1 MLTTKVYCKGISPIL
16 INRMT
21 EEQLLS
27 LLPGGG
33 RLPVR
38 QDLTKEQIAGEKVYT
53 NGSGKYGIPGE
64 NFYSC
69 LINAG
74 RFFKLEGKTQIST
87 QKSTLLPAFLTLQ
100 EYFLEFD
107 NRAKWVVDVRKGR
120 NEKGQALCLVRPRFD
135 DWGFWATLEIDEKQI
150 NVEMVKALVA
160 TAGAR
165 IGLGD
170 FRPDKKGPFGRFYP
184 KEWQRVN
191 GVSEVVAGP
200 QKKSGKQT

>member
-1 MLTTKVYCKGISPIL
+1 MIVVRLYCKGISPIL

-21 EEQLLS
+21 DEQLEALRT
-27 LLPGGG
+27 GT
-33 RLPVR
+33 RLPKVKDVTR
-38 QDLTKEQIAGEKVYT
+38 EKEAEGKVYT
-53 NGSGKYGIPGE
+53 NGDGTFGIPGE

-87 QKSTLLPAFLTLQ
+87 QKATLLPAFLTLR

-107 NRAKWVVDVRKGR
+107 KGSKWAVDVRKGR
-120 NEKGQALCLVRPRFD
+120 NDEGQALCLIRPRFD
-135 DWGFWATLEIDEKQI
+135 NWGFWATLEIDDSQAREET
-150 NVEMVKALVA
+150 VRALVSA
-160 TAGAR
+160 AGSR

-170 FRPDKKGPFGRFYP
+170 FRPAKKGPFGRFYP

-191 GVSEVVAGP
+191 GASEEPVDA
-200 QKKSGKQT
+200 KKTGKRS